1 MDTKYGSGFKR
12 LALTLFVLLSF
23 IGYSFHQRDEGKSA
37 NNKVLAPKPNNQAT
51 AQTAAPASTA
61 GSVYKDGTYNGEVAD
76 AFYGNI
82 QVKAIISGGKITDVQ
97 FLQYPHDNPN
107 SISINEQAMPFL
119 KQEAIHAQ
127 RGRVDIVSGAT
138 DTSSAFSQ
146 SLSSALNQAH

>member
-12 LALTLFVLLSF
+12 LALTLFVILSF
-23 IGYSFHQRDEGKSA
+23 IGYSFQQRDEGKNA
-37 NNKVLAPKPNNQAT
+37 DNKVLAPKPNNQAP
-51 AQTAAPASTA
+51 AQTAAPTVAA
-61 GSVYKDGTYNGEVAD
+61 GSAYKDGTYTGDVAD

-97 FLQYPHDNPN
+97 FLQHPQDNPN

-119 KQEAIHAQ
+119 KQEAIRAQ

-138 DTSSAFSQ
+138 DTSSAFIQ